1 MTKNESKII
10 GLLNAGYSVS
20 EVSEELEVK
29 KSRIYTVAKKHK
41 LPFNSTI
48 KSGGPK
54 EMRILRLFKS
64 GFSVND
70 IGKIFSQAPKNIQ
83 KIIDNHTY
91 IKK

>member
-1 MTKNESKII
+1 MNEERII
-10 GLLNAGYSVS
+10 ELLNAGYSIS
-20 EVSEELEVK
+20 EVAEELDTQPK
-29 KSRIYTVAKKHK
+29 KLYHIAKKNK
-41 LPFNSTI
+41 LPYNAPI

-70 IGKIFSQAPKNIQ
+70 IGRIFSQAPKNIQ